1 MAEQPPPSEGKVNT
15 SVQIPLTWRIVAIV
29 VAVIIIVALLSPQL
43 RQRVS
48 NLVSPSGPS
57 ETGSGFSVASDA
69 TTASPSAT
77 NPEIEAEDSSQA
89 LFEMGQDYY
98 QSGRWEDAVAA
109 YRKAVELDPTY
120 QAAYVNLGDAYYQN
134 QQLNL
139 AIEAYQQALELNP
152 DDAEVVYNLG
162 ATYLQQALA
171 TGQPKKTD
179 LDKALTQLERAIEMQ
194 PELPH
199 PYYALGAAYQY
210 LGEQELAIQNFE
222 KFLELDD
229 GSDTTATST
238 AQQNLQQLKGG
249 QGQ

>member
-1 MAEQPPPSEGKVNT
+1 MAEQPPPSEGKANP

-29 VAVIIIVALLSPQL
+29 VAVIIIVVLLSPQL
-43 RQRVS
+43 RQQVS
-48 NLVSPSGPS
+48 SLVSPTTPA
-57 ETGSGFSVASDA
+57 ETESDFSAASNA
-69 TTASPSAT
+69 TTAEVGTT
-77 NPEIEAEDSSQA
+77 NPDIEAQDSPQA

-109 YRKAVELDPTY
+109 YKKAIELDPTY
-120 QAAYVNLGDAYYQN
+120 QAGYVNLGDAYYQN
-134 QQLNL
+134 QQLDL
-139 AIEAYQQALELNP
+139 AAEAYQQALELNP

-162 ATYLQQALA
+162 ATYLQQALS
-171 TGQPKKTD
+171 TGQVNEAD
-179 LDKALTQLERAIEMQ
+179 LEKALTEIKRAIEIQ

-229 GSDTTATST
+229 GSDTIATST
-238 AQQNLQQLKGG
+238 AQQTLQQLKGG